1 MRGVSVR
8 SHALSANDRVTI
20 LDDMTNLD
28 SSRAAPAIYDKPFDT
43 RGCAVSGCHTE
54 ATHRAPKSPDELDRY
69 YWFCL
74 EHVREYNASWD
85 FYAGMDESQIEAHR
99 RQDVTWRRPTWPLG
113 SRQARDLD
121 AGRLPFEDPFELLDQ
136 RTARRAITD
145 APRNMIDE
153 ALDVLGL
160 SAPVSADDAKARYI
174 ELVKRL
180 HPDANGGD
188 KTAEERLKLVNE
200 AYGTLKNCVEPL
212 G

>member
-1 MRGVSVR
+1 MCRVSVR
-8 SHALSANDRVTI
+8 SHVLSARDRVNI
-20 LDDMTNLD
+20 LDDMTNLH
-28 SSRAAPAIYDKPFDT
+28 SFWAAPAIYDEPLDT
-43 RGCAVSGCHTE
+43 GGCAVTGCHTE
-54 ATHRAPKSPDELDRY
+54 ATYKAPKSPGELDRY

-113 SRQARDLD
+113 SRQAADLD
-121 AGRLPFEDPFELLDQ
+121 SGRLPFEDPFELLDQ
-136 RTARRAITD
+136 RAARRAVTGV
-145 APRNMIDE
+145 PRNKIDE

-160 SAPVSADDAKARYI
+160 SAPVSAEDAKARYI
-174 ELVKRL
+174 DLVKRL
-180 HPDANGGD
+180 HPAANGGD

>member
-1 MRGVSVR
+1 MVSVR
-8 SHALSANDRVTI
+8 SHALSAIDLVTI
-20 LDDMTNLD
+20 LEDMTNLHLF
-28 SSRAAPAIYDKPFDT
+28 RAAPAIYDEPFDT
-43 RGCAVSGCHTE
+43 GCCAVSGCRTE
-54 ATHRAPKSPDELDRY
+54 ATHKAPKSPDELDRY

-85 FYAGMDESQIEAHR
+85 FYAGMDKTQIEAHR

-113 SRQARDLD
+113 SRQAGDLSS
-121 AGRLPFEDPFELLDQ
+121 GRLPFEDPFELLDQ
-136 RTARRAITD
+136 RAAGRAITD
-145 APRNMIDE
+145 APRNKIDK
-153 ALDVLGL
+153 ALGILGL

-174 ELVKRL
+174 QLVKRL

-188 KTAEERLKLVNE
+188 KIAEERLKLVNE